1 MKSRFVA
8 LLLLAAL
15 LLTAFSGCRQS
26 MQQMDALEDTIENR
40 VDAAKDTLEEAM
52 TPDPT
57 QPVQTTGPAQ
67 AATTLPTP
75 ALTAKEAEAI
85 ALADAGLTA
94 EQVTRLHTEYDIDR
108 GVAEYEVEFDCDGYE
123 YEYEIHADTGE
134 ILHKEKEP
142 EK

>member
-57 QPVQTTGPAQ
+57 QPDQTTGPAQ